1 MQHKIVKDQHQ
12 YYSACLAIRIV
23 KAFSPL
29 LPFWLQI
36 EEEGGAQI
44 ICNRTQHQAI
54 FSDALPSTTF
64 DFTSS
69 NGDPQR
75 EKSEYVMCKM
85 AE

>member
-1 MQHKIVKDQHQ
+1 M
-12 YYSACLAIRIV
+12 
-23 KAFSPL
+23 
-29 LPFWLQI
+29 
-36 EEEGGAQI
+36 